1 MTEYKENSSQYI
13 NNRMQDNYQYKQ
25 LGLIYEAM
33 ANPSSTPEQAKT
45 LKFKG
50 KYTGPLTLRFDM
62 AALQPFISN
71 QNNSLEDFL
80 AAIGIPD
87 PAGEHSPGPAAFL
100 QPMETEYLV
109 KMLNKFA
116 GTSFG
121 YDDTFLELVPDNADD
136 DEDDDNEEDAEGSYM

>member
-1 MTEYKENSSQYI
+1 
-13 NNRMQDNYQYKQ
+13 MQDNYQYKQ

-33 ANPSSTPEQAKT
+33 ANPSSTPGQSNT
-45 LKFKG
+45 LQFKG

-87 PAGEHSPGPAAFL
+87 PAGEHTPGPAAFL
-100 QPMETEYLV
+100 TTMETEYLV

-116 GTSFG
+116 GTTFG
-121 YDDTFLELVPDNADD
+121 YDDTFLELVPDNADAYD
-136 DEDDDNEEDAEGSYM
+136 DEDDDDNEEDAECRNM

>member
-1 MTEYKENSSQYI
+1 
-13 NNRMQDNYQYKQ
+13 MQDNYQYKQ

-33 ANPSSTPEQAKT
+33 ANPSSTPEQSKT
-45 LKFKG
+45 LQFKG

-62 AALQPFISN
+62 AALQPFISG
-71 QNNSLEDFL
+71 QNVSLEDFL

-100 QPMETEYLV
+100 QPMETVYLV
-109 KMLNKFA
+109 QMLNKFA

-121 YDDTFLELVPDNADD
+121 YDDTDLELVPGNADTLD
-136 DEDDDNEEDAEGSYM
+136 DEDDDDNEEDAEGSYM

>member
-1 MTEYKENSSQYI
+1 
-13 NNRMQDNYQYKQ
+13 MQDSYQYKQ

-45 LKFKG
+45 LQFNG

-62 AALQPFISN
+62 DALQPFISG
-71 QNNSLEDFL
+71 QNVSLEDFL

-121 YDDTFLELVPDNADD
+121 YDDTDLELVPGNADTLD
-136 DEDDDNEEDAEGSYM
+136 GEDDDDNEEDAEGSYM

>member
-1 MTEYKENSSQYI
+1 
-13 NNRMQDNYQYKQ
+13 MQDNYQYKQ

-33 ANPSSTPEQAKT
+33 SNPSSTPGQSKT
-45 LKFKG
+45 LQFKG

-87 PAGEHSPGPAAFL
+87 PAGEHTPGPAAFL
-100 QPMETEYLV
+100 SPEETRDLV
-109 KMLNKFA
+109 MMLNKFA
-116 GTSFG
+116 GTNFG
-121 YDDTFLELVPDNADD
+121 YDDTDLELVPDNAETLEYGDD
-136 DEDDDNEEDAEGSYM
+136 DEDDDDNEEDAECRDM